1 MPLILR
7 SITPGSSTKRDSP
20 IMDATAR
27 HTTITIR
34 VRSVNIA
41 PDSMCSDLFRFKAT
55 IPIMQEKGDT
65 PTHGR

>member
-1 MPLILR
+1 
-7 SITPGSSTKRDSP
+7 
-20 IMDATAR
+20 MDATAR

-55 IPIMQEKGDT
+55 IPIMQEKGTRLHMEDDCRGSGCRQREIR
-65 PTHGR
+65 H